1 MAEEKWLRI
10 MEMVFGLVNEIDQ
23 ALNEVDS
30 EPLETLIE
38 DDHGEPDDWT
48 ETEELEKD
56 LEVLDVCLVCGTCT
70 SDLSYHLDHNI
81 ECAQALR
88 YV

>member
-1 MAEEKWLRI
+1 MVEDKWLRI
-10 MEMVFGLVNEIDQ
+10 MEMVFGLVNEIDD
-23 ALNEVDS
+23 ALNEVDA
-30 EPLETLIE
+30 EPEDTLIM
-38 DDHGEPDDWT
+38 DDHGEPDDWSEVE
-48 ETEELEKD
+48 ETNQD

-70 SDLSYHLDHNI
+70 SDLQYHLDHNI

>member
-1 MAEEKWLRI
+1 MVEDKWLKI
-10 MEMVFGLVNEIDQ
+10 METVFGLVNEMDQ
-23 ALNEVDS
+23 AVNEVDA
-30 EPLETLIE
+30 EPEDSLIM

-48 ETEELEKD
+48 EEEEVIND

-70 SDLSYHLDHNI
+70 SDLQYHLNHNI